1 MRAFPAQLQAEYD
14 ELQRRRPSRLALLAS
29 KRVAVLPDWA
39 LRLYGGAA
47 VLYRWTCVSRSML
60 DAPADIRR
68 ALLAHEW
75 GHIARGHYLA
85 ALAALILLLA
95 YITSPSRGGALIAL
109 LLLAPVMLWLIHPR
123 REDEAD
129 DVAVELVGVDQYHAA
144 LTWAV
149 QRSAKGKPGK
159 AVLARL
165 ERLKGMSAR

>member
-1 MRAFPAQLQAEYD
+1 MLPSQGGLQTRTT
-14 ELQRRRPSRLALLAS
+14 RRGIRL
-29 KRVAVLPDWA
+29 R
-39 LRLYGGAA
+39 
-47 VLYRWTCVSRSML
+47 
-60 DAPADIRR
+60 
-68 ALLAHEW
+68 
-75 GHIARGHYLA
+75 HYLA

-109 LLLAPVMLWLIHPR
+109 LLLAPVMLWLLHPR

-165 ERLKGMSAR
+165 DRLKGMSAR